1 MALSFGQCSIRCE
14 RADFT
19 VDADFTIPV
28 KGVLGIFGHS
38 RCGKTTLLRCL
49 AGLEKNVQGKIEV
62 AGSTWL
68 SEKKNLSVQQRNIA
82 YVFQDGRLFPHLTVL
97 QNLQYGISRC
107 AGRGKS
113 QSVDSDRVN
122 QDGLNQNDIDRGSIN
137 QINVDQEHL
146 IELLNIGNLLE
157 RYPHQLSGGEKQRV
171 AIGRA
176 LLSKPQLLLLDEPLA
191 SLDKKHK
198 QEILPY
204 LEILHEEL
212 NIPMIYVSHDLD
224 EMLRLC
230 DFILVMEQGKLV
242 FNGDIQHA
250 LIDQGSPLATID
262 NAVAVLEGTV
272 SKQEKTFDI
281 STVHTVNGN
290 QFQVPGVL
298 AFGKHVRL
306 VVFASD
312 VSLAKNKAL
321 DSSILNIIE
330 GRVSA
335 ILEKKQGRVLL
346 QVNCNQDILL
356 SLISLKSFQLLQ
368 LSIDKKIYIQ
378 VKAVVTRGN

>member
-1 MALSFGQCSIRCE
+1 MSKSLGRCSIRCK
-14 RADFT
+14 RADFI
-19 VDADFTIPV
+19 VDADFAIPE

-38 RCGKTTLLRCL
+38 GSGKTTLLRCL
-49 AGLEKNVQGKIEV
+49 AGLEKDVQGSIEV
-62 AGSTWL
+62 GGISWL
-68 SEKKNLSVQQRNIA
+68 AEGKNLSTQQRKIA
-82 YVFQDGRLFPHLTVL
+82 YVFQEGRLFPHLTVMK
-97 QNLQYGISRC
+97 NLQYGQSRNK
-107 AGRGKS
+107 GRK
-113 QSVDSDRVN
+113 QDQRAASDGN
-122 QDGLNQNDIDRGSIN
+122 NSKNSIE
-137 QINVDQEHL
+137 QEHL
-146 IELLNIGNLLE
+146 IELLNIGNLLS

-176 LLSKPQLLLLDEPLA
+176 LLSNPQLLLLDEPLA

-224 EMLRLC
+224 EMLRFC
-230 DFILVMEQGKLV
+230 DFMLVMEQGKLS
-242 FNGDIQHA
+242 FNGNIQDV
-250 LIDQGSPLATID
+250 LTQQDSPLSTVD
-262 NAVAVLEGTV
+262 NAAAILEGSV
-272 SKQEKTFDI
+272 SKQEKGFAI

-290 QFQVPGVL
+290 QFQVPGL
-298 AFGKHVRL
+298 MPIGKYVRL

-312 VSLAKNKAL
+312 VSVTKNKAV

-330 GRVSA
+330 GQVSGV
-335 ILEKKQGRVLL
+335 IEKKGGRVLL

-356 SLISLKSFQLLQ
+356 SLISIKSFQLLE
-368 LSIDKKIYIQ
+368 LEIGLKIYIQ